1 MKKFL
6 ILVCIACLFASCKTA
21 DSVKKSPVNCKYT
34 LVGAQTSDF
43 SLNNITLDVAFA
55 ITNMDRSETAKMNK
69 FEGKLYINNK
79 EMSDLSFGSYLI
91 GPGETVVP
99 TTQLSLPFNKVGK
112 NIAGLVTMNSMAINY
127 KIAGTAYF
135 DTAEGEFPV
144 PVIIVP
150 IKKD

>member
-6 ILVCIACLFASCKTA
+6 ILLFSVCLFASCKTA
-21 DSVKKSPVNCKYT
+21 DTVKKSAVNCKYT
-34 LVGAQTSDF
+34 LLGAQTSDF
-43 SLNNITLDVAFA
+43 TLNGITLDVAFA
-55 ITNMDRSETAKMNK
+55 ATNMDRSETAKMNK

-79 EMSDLSFGSYLI
+79 DVSDISFGSYLI

-112 NIAGLVTMNSMAINY
+112 NIAGLVTMNSVAINY
-127 KIAGTAYF
+127 KLAGIIYF
-135 DTAEGEFPV
+135 DTPAGELPM

-150 IKKD
+150 AAKD